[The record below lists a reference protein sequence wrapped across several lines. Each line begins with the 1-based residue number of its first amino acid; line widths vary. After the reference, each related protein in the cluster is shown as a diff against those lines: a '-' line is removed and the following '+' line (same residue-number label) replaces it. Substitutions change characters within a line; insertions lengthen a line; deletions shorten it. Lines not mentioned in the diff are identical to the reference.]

1 MRMGLVRLAALAG
14 ALALGPHVAGAQET
28 GGAQPKGAEPADAEL
43 PEVDVIQEKAVQ
55 KAAPAKKKPVAK
67 SSPAPQPPPAFE
79 PAEAPAPAQEGTV
92 ASGDLV
98 RMSPLGGSEIPVG
111 KVPSGVSTANSQD
124 IDRDGVKQVQQVL
137 QQQVPGIILS
147 DAAGNPLRAEVSYR
161 GFDAS
166 PVGGRSQ
173 GLAVYQNGV
182 RINEAFGDTVNWDL
196 IPTNAI
202 DAITVMG
209 PNPVFGLN
217 AIGGAVNILMKDGF
231 SYEGGEIDVMGGSF
245 GRAQIGVQ
253 AGAHSGNV
261 GAYIAAEGLREDG
274 FRDFSDAEIKRLY
287 GDLGFKGSDGEL
299 HLSLTAADS
308 SVGVTAAGPLQLLR
322 QRWAN
327 TFTSPQ
333 DTDLEVFMPTLSGSV
348 KATNTLTF
356 SGLAYYRRFKS
367 NVIDGNLSEVEECTI
382 GGEEYLCVEDDDL
395 PEGETERRLRDL
407 ATGDF
412 IEADE
417 VGEPLGSIERINT
430 KAESWG
436 GTVQAVE
443 KTPLFGRPNQF
454 LVGASY
460 DHGEVDYSTSSE
472 LGTIGPKFV
481 VDGSGIIVGGPSLL
495 APRTLATENDYW
507 GIYFSNTLDVTDDLA
522 LTVGGRYNHATIKMQ
537 DLTGQFDELNTTNK
551 YSRFN
556 PMVGATYRFMPGL
569 SLYGGYSEAN
579 RAPTAAELGCA
590 EEENPCFIESFL
602 TDDPPLKQVVSR
614 TAEIGLRGES
624 RGYDG
629 EKLSWSAGL
638 FRTLN
643 EDDILNVAAETTGRG
658 YFLNAGDTLRQGVEL
673 SAAYETRRFRLYGS
687 YTFIDATF
695 DSNVVLPAPNT
706 PSGARPCPA
715 DDDDDDDDD
724 DELALCNF
732 VRAGDRLPGI
742 PRHRFKAGFEYWITP
757 QWKFGS
763 DLVAASNQIFFGD
776 EANNNKPLGGYWRV
790 DLHTSYDLTD
800 NVQIYGLVKNLFN
813 QKYGIYGTYFDAEEA
828 SEASSAIDED
838 GDVRSIG
845 PSMPFAAYGGVKVRF

>member
-1 MRMGLVRLAALAG
+1 MGTGRGIGRAAVLAG
-14 ALALGPHVAGAQET
+14 ALALGAQVAGAQE
-28 GGAQPKGAEPADAEL
+28 AAEPADTEL
-43 PEVDVIQEKAVQ
+43 PEVDVIQQKAVQQ
-55 KAAPAKKKPVAK
+55 KAAPAKKKAVAK
-67 SSPAPQPPPAFE
+67 QAPAPQPPPAFE
-79 PAEAPAPAQEGTV
+79 PPQEPFDEFGGAV
-92 ASGDLV
+92 GEFV
-98 RMSPLGGSEIPVG
+98 RMAPLGGSEIPRA
-111 KVPSGVSTANSQD
+111 KVPSSVSTVSSQD
-124 IDRDGVKQVQQVL
+124 IETDGTQQVQQVL
-137 QQQVPGIILS
+137 QQHVPGVILS

-202 DAITVMG
+202 DSITVASN
-209 PNPVFGLN
+209 NPVFGLN
-217 AIGGAVNILMKDGF
+217 AIGGSVSIMMKDGF
-231 SYEGGEIDVMGGSF
+231 SYQGGEVDIMAGSF
-245 GRAQIGVQ
+245 GRKQIGVQ
-253 AGAHSGNV
+253 AGGQVGGV
-261 GAYIAAEGLREDG
+261 GAYIAAEGLEEDG

-287 GDLGFKGSDGEL
+287 GDIGFKGSNGEL

-333 DTDLEVFMPTLSGSV
+333 DTDLEVFMPTISGEI

-367 NVIDGNLSEVEECTI
+367 NVIDGNLSEVDECEVA
-382 GGEEYLCVEDDDL
+382 GEEYLCVEEDDL
-395 PEGETERRLRDL
+395 PPGETERRLRRLD
-407 ATGDF
+407 GSF
-412 IEADE
+412 IEEDDVE
-417 VGEPLGSIERINT
+417 EPLGSIERINT
-430 KAESWG
+430 KAKSWG

-443 KTPLFGRPNQF
+443 KSPLFNRPNQF

-460 DHGEVDYSTSSE
+460 DHGEVDYDTSSE

-481 VDGSGIIVGGPSLL
+481 VEGSGIIVGGPSLI
-495 APRTLATENDYW
+495 APRALKTENDYW
-507 GIYFSNTLDVTDDLA
+507 GVYFSNTMDVTDQLA
-522 LTVGGRYNHATIKMQ
+522 LTVGGRYNHATIKMK
-537 DLTGQFDELNTTNK
+537 DLTGNFDELNKTNK
-551 YSRFN
+551 YDRFN
-556 PMVGATYRFMPGL
+556 PMAGATYKLLPGL

-590 EEENPCFIESFL
+590 EPEFPCFIESFL

-614 TAEIGLRGES
+614 TAEIGFRGES
-624 RGYDG
+624 RSYDG
-629 EKLSWSAGL
+629 QRLTWSAGL

-643 EDDILNVAAETTGRG
+643 EDDILNVAAEQTGRG

-673 SAAYETRRFRLYGS
+673 AATYETRRFRVYGS
-687 YTFIDATF
+687 YAFIDATF

-706 PSGARPCPA
+706 PGGTEDCPDA
-715 DDDDDDDDD
+715 E
-724 DELALCNF
+724 DEDGEGVPQCNF
-732 VRAGDRLPGI
+732 VRSGDRLPGI
-742 PRHRFKAGFEYWITP
+742 PRHRLKAGFEYWITP

-763 DLVAASNQIFFGD
+763 DLIAASNQIFFGD

-790 DLHTSYDLTD
+790 DLHTSYDITE
-800 NVQIYGLVKNLFN
+800 NVQVYGLVRNLFN

-828 SEASSAIDED
+828 AEASNAIDED

-845 PSMPFAAYGGVKVRF
+845 PSMPFAAYGGVKIRF